1 MTVMVVRIR
10 KKNARAQL
18 VAASK
23 KMIQGKRLDAHKFC
37 GAVKWAEDGLQ
48 AQKRMRDEWN

>member
-1 MTVMVVRIR
+1 MVVRIKR
-10 KKNARAQL
+10 KNARAQL
-18 VAASK
+18 VMASK
-23 KMIQGKRLDAHKFC
+23 KMIQGKRLDARKFC